1 MTIKERE
8 DKHVATVISVTNQ
21 KGGVGKTTSSV
32 NIAYCLAKAGKK
44 TLLIDFDPQGNA
56 TSGLGVDKQALKHTM
71 ADVIT
76 GKTELKNIVL
86 PTLHKNLFLAPAT
99 PHLANT
105 EVELSQ
111 AEGRFTR
118 LRTAVDSVKSY
129 DFIIIDSPPS
139 LSLLTVNGLIAAN
152 YVLLPV
158 QAEFYAL
165 EGLGQL
171 LETMKIIRKGMN
183 PTLELIG
190 VLPTMMDGR
199 TTLSG
204 QVHEEIKKYFP
215 GKVFDNPI
223 PRNIR
228 LAEAPSHGL
237 PVGAYDRFSKGARAY
252 KAVTKEVLER
262 VG

>member
-1 MTIKERE
+1 MTKII
-8 DKHVATVISVTNQ
+8 AVTNQ
-21 KGGVGKTTSSV
+21 KGGVGKTTTSI
-32 NIAYCLAKAGKK
+32 NIAYFLAKSGKK

-56 TSGLGVDKQALKHTM
+56 TSGLGVDKQTLGATM
-71 ADVIT
+71 AEVIT
-76 GKTELKNIVL
+76 GQIGLDHVILATDY
-86 PTLHKNLFLAPAT
+86 KNLFLAPST

-105 EVELSQ
+105 EVELAQ
-111 AEGRFTR
+111 AEGRFIR
-118 LRTAVDSVKSY
+118 LKQAVAEASDY
-129 DFIIIDSPPS
+129 DYIVIDSPPS

-171 LETMKIIRKGMN
+171 LETMKLIRKGLN
-183 PTLELIG
+183 PSLELLG
-190 VLPTMMDGR
+190 VLPTMMDAR

-204 QVHEEIKKYFP
+204 QVYDEIKKHFP
-215 GKVFDNPI
+215 DKIFKSVI

-228 LAEAPSHGL
+228 LAEAPSHGA

-252 KAVTKEVLER
+252 KSLTKEIVER
-262 VG
+262 VER